1 MAILKGL
8 VNNAM
13 ATEVRNNPEQNR
25 YELRIEDEL
34 AGFVTYRERPGLIAF
49 VHTEVDNRLEGQGLA
64 GQLVAGS
71 LDDARGRK
79 LEVLP
84 FCPFA
89 NSYIQRHPEYADLV
103 PEVHREQ
110 FHLGADA

>member
-1 MAILKGL
+1 MTA
-8 VNNAM
+8 
-13 ATEVRNNPEQNR
+13 EVRNNPDQNR

-34 AGFVTYRERPGLIAF
+34 AGFVTYRERPGLIAL

-64 GQLVAGS
+64 SKLVAGA
-71 LDDARGRK
+71 LDDARARG

-89 NSYIQRHPEYADLV
+89 NSFIQRHPDEYADLV
-103 PEVHREQ
+103 PEANREQ
-110 FHLGADA
+110 FHL